1 MSLPIGHGRKKLQ
14 EIDWILAKPCL
25 SFGSPWFYSNTI
37 NTEHSF
43 IMHPEKKGQT
53 SRRIANSRLLT
64 FSPSCFDFFIMIW
77 VAVRIASN
85 KLKSR
90 KGEEEC
96 EEEENRKCNCIIENL
111 EKRVGN
117 KNSFLVISLFYK
129 VLLSRLVCY
138 SNLCVSKSKR
148 VPRIML
154 CWWGQLFGSLI
165 TSISPF
171 VP

>member
-1 MSLPIGHGRKKLQ
+1 MVEKNCEKSIEFWPKLSKAFDFFRKKALFKHNKYRTNLLLC
-14 EIDWILAKPCL
+14 IRR
-25 SFGSPWFYSNTI
+25 
-37 NTEHSF
+37 
-43 IMHPEKKGQT
+43 KKGQT
-53 SRRIANSRLLT
+53 TRRIANSRLLT

>member
-1 MSLPIGHGRKKLQ
+1 MIFWHSCCWSKINATVVKIGQFLNRYTYEFNFYAKMLLQ
-14 EIDWILAKPCL
+14 RCTFQKYNTLLRITNFDTFWELVPC
-25 SFGSPWFYSNTI
+25 
-37 NTEHSF
+37 
-43 IMHPEKKGQT
+43 
-53 SRRIANSRLLT
+53 
-64 FSPSCFDFFIMIW
+64 DFFIMIW
-77 VAVRIASN
+77 VAVRMPLISWKAENEKRSVRR
-85 KLKSR
+85 R
-90 KGEEEC
+90 K
-96 EEEENRKCNCIIENL
+96 NRKCNCIIENL

-171 VP
+171 SQ

>member
-1 MSLPIGHGRKKLQ
+1 
-14 EIDWILAKPCL
+14 
-25 SFGSPWFYSNTI
+25 
-37 NTEHSF
+37 
-43 IMHPEKKGQT
+43 MHPKKKRSDHKT
-53 SRRIANSRLLT
+53 NCKFSLINFFSFLLW
-64 FSPSCFDFFIMIW
+64 FFHYDLSSSYK
-77 VAVRIASN
+77 ASN

-90 KGEEEC
+90 KEEEC